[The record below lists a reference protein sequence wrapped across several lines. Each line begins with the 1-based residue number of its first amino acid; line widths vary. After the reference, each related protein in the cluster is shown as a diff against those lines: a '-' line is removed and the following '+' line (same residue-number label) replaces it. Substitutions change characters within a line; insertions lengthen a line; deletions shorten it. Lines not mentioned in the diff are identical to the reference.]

1 MASLDWESHKAEI
14 QRLYIDENKKMLE
27 VVHEMKFSRNFIA
40 SESSYQRKLREWGIR
55 KNRLG
60 KENWKVI
67 DYKIKKKKQ
76 QSGKTPQVYID
87 GKLCPPQKVR
97 KEIARQAF
105 CSTIEKLSVQFDI
118 PSPMTPD
125 GIQVCSPVSSDP
137 PNLWPLGSPWLEFL
151 DMLPSDVFKRKLNNF
166 TY

>member
-1 MASLDWESHKAEI
+1 
-14 QRLYIDENKKMLE
+14 
-27 VVHEMKFSRNFIA
+27 MKFSQNFIA
-40 SESSYQRKLREWGIR
+40 RLRCCSTKFNNLPVNCESSYQRKLRERGIR

-76 QSGKTPQVYID
+76 QSGRSPQVYID

-97 KEIARQAF
+97 KEISRQAF
-105 CSTIEKLSVQFDI
+105 CSTIDKLSVQIDT

-125 GIQVCSPVSSDP
+125 GIQVCSPVSSTS

-151 DMLPSDVFKRKLNNF
+151 DILPSDIFKRKLNNF